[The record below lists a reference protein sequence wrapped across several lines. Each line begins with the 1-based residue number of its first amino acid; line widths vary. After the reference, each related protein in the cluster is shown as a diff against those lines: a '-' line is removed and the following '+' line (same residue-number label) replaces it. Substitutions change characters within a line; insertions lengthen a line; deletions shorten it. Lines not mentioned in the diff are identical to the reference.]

1 MLQYKGSSKKLQTI
15 KAYSL
20 TNQDN
25 RSYYSLM
32 PRTAQKQINRENLL
46 NQGVSLLMQQG
57 YHGTGLKEI
66 LDAVQIPKGSFYNYF
81 GSKENFAAEVIQ
93 YYIEPFIQQLNTHL
107 LNPDNDTLSA
117 LQCYFNEL
125 ITELEKAGFKGG
137 CLLGNLM
144 GEVGDTSEL
153 CQKSLQSAV
162 HRYRDLL
169 QAGLLK
175 AQQEGTVRTDISAEN
190 MADLLVNMWQ
200 GALLRMKIEQ
210 SSTPLIQCCQN
221 LLGDFFKA

>member
-1 MLQYKGSSKKLQTI
+1 MPRTSKKLT
-15 KAYSL
+15 
-20 TNQDN
+20 
-25 RSYYSLM
+25 
-32 PRTAQKQINRENLL
+32 NRENLL
-46 NQGVSLLMQQG
+46 KQGVTLLMQQG

-81 GSKENFAAEVIQ
+81 GSKENFAAEAIQ
-93 YYIEPFIQQLNTHL
+93 HYINPFIDQLSGHL
-107 LNPDNDTLSA
+107 QNPDHDALSA
-117 LQCYFNEL
+117 LLCYFNEL
-125 ITELEKAGFKGG
+125 IAELEKADYKGG

-144 GEVGDTSEL
+144 GEIGDTSEL
-153 CQKSLQSAV
+153 CKTSLQTAV

-169 QAGLLK
+169 QTGLIK
-175 AQQEGTVRTDISAEN
+175 AQQEGTVRTDKSAEE

-210 SSTPLIQCCQN
+210 SSTPLKQCCEN